1 MNDMKRKTGMRYKTE
16 DQPVYA
22 EFYAKF
28 KNASD
33 ILTPS
38 GNLNSTSK
46 VYDKRGIQSALYN
59 LCGDD
64 KGRIKVDQY
73 TDGLS
78 LIPDVEEQIRNLHWK
93 YEDYC
98 ERREREGFEVP
109 DKMPPEMHNDLMK
122 LQARLDVYNLEKEAL
137 EQRLSEIQ
145 SVANT
150 DCLKFGPVGSGQL
163 QNGDL
168 VEIDGQRVERINGKL
183 VITEPGSPYLG
194 MAVVDYRKLV
204 SDPWLK
210 QQNDELNA
218 LVNQRK
224 KDFQEKG
231 FSNVMIPSRRKAI
244 SKESLPKWPEGCI
257 NHLIEEHEQASK

>member
-1 MNDMKRKTGMRYKTE
+1 MNAMKRKTGMRYKTE

-28 KNASD
+28 KNSSD

-38 GNLNSTSK
+38 GNL
-46 VYDKRGIQSALYN
+46 DKRGMQHELYN

-73 TDGLS
+73 TDGLA

-93 YEDYC
+93 FEDYC
-98 ERREREGFEVP
+98 KRKEREGFEVP
-109 DKMPPEMHNDLMK
+109 DKMPPEMHNELMK

-145 SVANT
+145 SVENP

-163 QNGDL
+163 LNGDL
-168 VEIDGQRVERINGKL
+168 VAIDGQRVERLNGKL
-183 VITEPGSPYLG
+183 VITEPGSPYQG

-210 QQNDELNA
+210 QQNDKLNA
-218 LVNQRK
+218 LIKQR
-224 KDFQEKG
+224 QEEFKLKG
-231 FSNVMIPSRRKAI
+231 FSDIVIPTRRRSI
-244 SKESLPKWPEGCI
+244 SKESLPKWPEGVI
-257 NHLIEEHEQASK
+257 NYLIEEHEQASK